1 MRWLLFTGCLPLL
14 TKNSDDGNDTGF
26 GDDMIETYRGV
37 VYPWQC
43 DHMGHMNV
51 QFYAEKFDEATWQL
65 FAAICMTSEYLR
77 GANRGMV
84 AVEQKTRYRAEVVA
98 GDVIEIRSSIR
109 EIKGKSIRYSHIM
122 MKSGSHEVAAET
134 EFVGVHIDT
143 VTRKSCE
150 FEEQIYRSAARMI
163 ETGGSPVNDMI
174 AV

>member
-1 MRWLLFTGCLPLL
+1 M
-14 TKNSDDGNDTGF
+14 KNSGEGTGAKCE
-26 GDDMIETYRGV
+26 GEMIETYRGV

-51 QFYAEKFDEATWQL
+51 QFYAEKFDTATWQL
-65 FAAICMTSEYLR
+65 LAAVRMTPEYLR

-98 GDVIEIRSSIR
+98 GDVIEIRSSIL
-109 EIKGKSIRYSHIM
+109 EVKGKSMRFRHVM
-122 MKSGSHEVAAET
+122 TKSGSHEVVSVT

-150 FEEQIYRSAARMI
+150 FEELIYGAAAGMI
-163 ETGGSPVNDMI
+163 EAGGG
-174 AV
+174 AVSDAVAV

>member
-1 MRWLLFTGCLPLL
+1 
-14 TKNSDDGNDTGF
+14 
-26 GDDMIETYRGV
+26 MIETYRGV

-65 FAAICMTSEYLR
+65 FAAICMTPEYLR

-84 AVEQKTRYRAEVVA
+84 AVEQKTKYKAEVVA
-98 GDVIEIRSSIR
+98 GDVIGVRSCIL
-109 EIKGKSIRYSHIM
+109 EIKCKSIRFCHVMTKSHTN
-122 MKSGSHEVAAET
+122 EVVAET

-150 FEEQIYRSAARMI
+150 FEEQIYSSAARMI
-163 ETGGSPVNDMI
+163 ESGETHAHLYSRSAFLLRSCFI
-174 AV
+174 LL